1 MGKRHFG
8 PTVWPTNGAAVAL
21 TRDVHQEFR
30 NREEAAA
37 SQSEQRL
44 QAPALKVGRERVRAR
59 RPRQRTGCATLLL
72 PSLGRSLASLERD
85 SQQTAIKA
93 FGSAA
98 FWTTTQLLTVSS
110 QITVG
115 GRILDVFTEIYAI
128 TVIAS
133 LASAIAGF
141 LQERGQATDDK
152 GLTGGAR
159 PIRRTRPR

>member
-1 MGKRHFG
+1 VRLRTCSSSF
-8 PTVWPTNGAAVAL
+8 PTVSATCTKSSAIAKKRRRANPSSGS
-21 TRDVHQEFR
+21 R
-30 NREEAAA
+30 
-37 SQSEQRL
+37 RL
-44 QAPALKVGRERVRAR
+44 LSRLEGERVRAR
-59 RPRQRTGCATLLL
+59 RARQRTGCATLLL
-72 PSLGRSLASLERD
+72 PSPRRSLASLERD

-115 GRILDVFTEIYAI
+115 GRILDVFMEIYAI

-152 GLTGGAR
+152 G
-159 PIRRTRPR
+159 